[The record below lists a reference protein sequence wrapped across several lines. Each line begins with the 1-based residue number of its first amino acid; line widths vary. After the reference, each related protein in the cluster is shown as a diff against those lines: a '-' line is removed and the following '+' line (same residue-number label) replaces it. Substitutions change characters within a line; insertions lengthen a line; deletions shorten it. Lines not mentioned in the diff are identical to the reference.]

1 VICVWLAHDPIV
13 GLRWGQAWVACSVRH
28 LSDHLAA
35 LLPEL
40 AALLPE
46 LGPASGIVDRLA
58 LAALRDAFVGMAGRQ
73 PTVVFLDDQH
83 WGDEATLELL
93 PSFAGPAE
101 DCPLLFLAAYQSDD
115 VVRGHPLRRMRA
127 GFAAGG
133 WRSWLWRRS
142 STIRSPSW
150 RRGASGG
157 GRGRGSCSGSSSVPR
172 AERMPGRVEHHPAFS
187 CGWCAPGDAPGPGAS
202 PSSPA
207 DPQARRPARRPDRVR
222 ELTDRSR
229 LLVPVDQVVQEVNGF
244 LRLGRVLPLRQLGP
258 AIRQDQHLRPR
269 LARVGRVLIALD
281 GDRSCHQGI
290 VKAYELRQGGG
301 NRWRSIELQARC
313 QRPSGS
319 RARRR
324 AHALISPLSATI
336 GGS

>member
-1 VICVWLAHDPIV
+1 MGGCCRRSPGRRRIARSCSWRPTKATTSCGDILC
-13 GLRWGQAWVACSVRH
+13 VACAR
-28 LSDHLAA
+28 
-35 LLPEL
+35 
-40 AALLPE
+40 
-46 LGPASGIVDRLA
+46 AS
-58 LAALRDAFVGMAGRQ
+58 
-73 PTVVFLDDQH
+73 
-83 WGDEATLELL
+83 
-93 PSFAGPAE
+93 
-101 DCPLLFLAAYQSDD
+101 
-115 VVRGHPLRRMRA
+115 RR
-127 GFAAGG
+127 AAGG
-133 WRSWLWRRS
+133 AGCGAARARSGRRVGVAEP
-142 STIRSPSW
+142 RAE
-150 RRGASGG
+150 G
-157 GRGRGSCSGSSSVPR
+157 GRGSCSESSSVPR

-229 LLVPVDQVVQEVNGF
+229 LLVQVDQVVREVNGF

-258 AIRQDQHLRPR
+258 AIRQDQHLRSR